1 MFKILYMANLDELR
15 KNRLAKLL
23 AIQRA
28 GFPVFPA
35 RTRRTHKIAD
45 ALERF
50 SSLSRSK
57 KEIILV
63 GRIRSLR
70 EHGGSTFCHIED
82 GSGRIQVFFRKNILG
97 EVAYKFFLDN
107 FDIGD
112 FIEVKGTLFK
122 TKRGEKTIEVADY
135 KILAKS
141 LLPLPEKWHGLKDE
155 EERFRKRY
163 LDLLFNKEVKEKFE
177 RRDRI
182 IKLLREFLD
191 KKGFLEVETPV
202 LQNIYGG
209 AEARPFKTH
218 INAFDMDMY
227 LRISLELPLKR
238 LMIAGFEKVYEIGRV
253 FRNEGVDRQHNPDFT
268 LLEFYWAYADY
279 KDMMKLTEEMIV
291 YLLKKLFGRARI
303 KYDGKEIDFK
313 VPWPRVEY
321 VELVKRYTK
330 LDIETLN
337 RDSLMREAK
346 KLGLNVDDSLSK
358 GKVVDEIYK
367 KHCRPKVWQPT
378 FIIHHPSEMYPLA
391 KQRIKNPKQAETVQ
405 LLVAGWELVKAY
417 SEQNDPI
424 LQRKAFEEQEALY
437 KKGLKEAQRMDME
450 FVEALEYGMPPTAGF
465 GMGIDRLVALLTD
478 SHSLREVI
486 LFPTMRPK
494 R

>member
-1 MFKILYMANLDELR
+1 MATLDELR
-15 KNRLAKLL
+15 KIRLRKLS
-23 AIQRA
+23 AIKKA
-28 GFPVFPA
+28 GIQVFPA
-35 RTRRTHKIAD
+35 RTRRTHSISE
-45 ALERF
+45 ALESF
-50 SSLSRSK
+50 ASLARSK
-57 KEIILV
+57 KELILA

-70 EHGGSTFCHIED
+70 EHGGSTFLHIED
-82 GSGRIQVFFRKNILG
+82 GTGQLQAFLKKDRVG
-97 EVAYKFFLDN
+97 ERGYKFFLDN

-112 FIEVKGTLFK
+112 FTELRGTLFK
-122 TKRGEKTIEVADY
+122 TKRGEKTIEVSDF

-177 RRDRI
+177 KRQQI
-182 IKLLREFLD
+182 IKILRDFLD

-202 LQNIYGG
+202 LQSIYGG
-209 AEARPFKTH
+209 ADARPFKTH

-238 LMIAGFEKVYEIGRV
+238 LVVAGFEKVYEMGRV

-268 LLEFYWAYADY
+268 ELEFYWAYADY
-279 KDMMKLTEEMIV
+279 KDMMKFTEQMLV
-291 YLLKKLFGRARI
+291 SLVKKLFGQTKI
-303 KYDGKEIDFK
+303 KYEEKEINFK
-313 VPWPRVEY
+313 TPWPRVEY
-321 VELVKRYTK
+321 GKLIKKYTK
-330 LDIETLN
+330 LDIDTLN
-337 RDSLMREAK
+337 LQSLLREAK
-346 KLGLNVDDSLSK
+346 KFGLAPEENWSK
-358 GKVVDEIYK
+358 GKVIDEIYK
-367 KHCRPKVWQPT
+367 KIVRPKVWEPT
-378 FIIHHPSEMYPLA
+378 FVIHHPSEMYPLA
-391 KQRIKNPKQAETVQ
+391 KQRYEKEKEAETVQ

-424 LQRKAFEEQEALY
+424 LQRKAFEEQEELFR
-437 KKGLKEAQRMDME
+437 KGLKEAQRMDME

-486 LFPTMRPK
+486 LFPTMKPK
-494 R
+494 